1 MARRTIKT
9 SLACSYRGGELSVDY
24 ALNKLGEKRMTDK
37 LTDKEFKEIADSVP
51 TPKNMTEWEQ
61 DNKYHLNHI
70 LVDLFCGEIT
80 VAIAVDLINE
90 HEKSEIK
97 KALDETI
104 LSPVKYAYGQI
115 GVNHNFVEILKD
127 RGIE

>member
-1 MARRTIKT
+1 MAQTIKT

-51 TPKNMTEWEQ
+51 TPKNMTDWEQ

-80 VAIAVDLINE
+80 IAIAVDLINE

-97 KALDETI
+97 KAFNDLDDLCYTDKITDEETKR
-104 LSPVKYAYGQI
+104 V
-115 GVNHNFVEILKD
+115 LKS

>member
-1 MARRTIKT
+1 
-9 SLACSYRGGELSVDY
+9 
-24 ALNKLGEKRMTDK
+24 MTDK

-51 TPKNMTEWEQ
+51 TPKNMTDWEQ

-80 VAIAVDLINE
+80 IAIAVDLINE

-97 KALDETI
+97 AAVEEMQAGYICGKTI
-104 LSPVKYAYGQI
+104 
-115 GVNHNFVEILKD
+115 FDILKD